1 MSDLVQKISE
11 ALEPLFGHLD
21 WIMAGRLCLT
31 LILCGVVGLERS
43 THERAS
49 GFRTHIMVGL
59 GACLMT
65 LAGGYGFHELHNTGG
80 DPMRIASYVVSG
92 IGFLGA
98 GAILRH
104 GTTIRGMTTAASLWS
119 SAGIGI
125 AVGVG
130 LGGLAA
136 VAAGLMLFTL
146 SPLQK
151 WEARLRLGA
160 TAGDM
165 AIHLINDSEAVGKT
179 LAILTRLNVSVKRAT
194 VVPGAGESALLRVE
208 LGRALRPDQ
217 VTPLVQRLLALKY
230 VSRVDTADLNLEDE
244 ARAQTSD
251 VIPIVEYDAPS
262 DTQMNTPNESVSKMQ
277 NEPDVNMIGTDSPE
291 DLSTL
296 HKN

>member
-1 MSDLVQKISE
+1 
-11 ALEPLFGHLD
+11 
-21 WIMAGRLCLT
+21 
-31 LILCGVVGLERS
+31 
-43 THERAS
+43 
-49 GFRTHIMVGL
+49 
-59 GACLMT
+59 
-65 LAGGYGFHELHNTGG
+65 
-80 DPMRIASYVVSG
+80 
-92 IGFLGA
+92 
-98 GAILRH
+98 
-104 GTTIRGMTTAASLWS
+104 MTTAASLWS